1 MSPCS
6 QRGRHWKSFE
16 RAKWRAWSIWR
27 ISLDLL
33 RELWEF
39 LFIFA
44 DFWLFLVIWLKLPWW
59 FSILPGTTGMIYSF
73 CQVKPPSCFMWRP
86 GIYSGSI
93 HIPWPGPKD
102 QTDEV
107 NIDQRSRVF
116 GTKVWLSLW
125 PSKYLTLYPTV
136 STVSE
141 FETMISMMKNESE
154 WQIFCAG
161 LGSLLPI
168 LLLDIMDWRIWPCF
182 RCLPLSIF
190 CDQLIASKWPQ
201 HQRSGQ
207 CSQLGLRLE
216 SHLKQVGDG

>member
-125 PSKYLTLYPTV
+125 PSKYLTLYTLQSLQFLNLKPWYPWWKMNRSDRYFALGWGPFYQFFFWT
-136 STVSE
+136 SWIDE
-141 FETMISMMKNESE
+141 FDHASGACLSQFFAIN
-154 WQIFCAG
+154 W
-161 LGSLLPI
+161 LLPSGH
-168 LLLDIMDWRIWPCF
+168 
-182 RCLPLSIF
+182 SI
-190 CDQLIASKWPQ
+190 S
-201 HQRSGQ
+201 
-207 CSQLGLRLE
+207 E
-216 SHLKQVGDG
+216 VGSVAN